1 MLPKFTYARATSID
15 NALAI
20 LDDRPALIHAG
31 GTDLLGCLRD
41 GIFSADTV
49 VSLSAVKELEGVR
62 PAADGSIRIG
72 ALTSIA
78 DIAADNSIG
87 QSYPALAQAAA
98 VVASPQL
105 RNQGTL
111 GGNLCQKP
119 RCWYYRGDFDC
130 LRKGGEKCFAYEGR
144 NEYHCIFG
152 GDICYIVHPSDIA
165 PPLAALGAV
174 CRISGPTSSRSV
186 AVESFLVPATEDP
199 RRETVLGVDEIL
211 TEVVLPPPAP
221 GLRSSYRKVRTRG
234 AWDFALAGVAL
245 AIVFDG
251 DTVRS
256 ARVFLSGAAPIP
268 WRATGVEA
276 AITGKKL
283 DAATIATASK
293 AAIEGAE
300 PLAENG
306 YKLPLFEG
314 LVTEQLE
321 AIREKG

>member
-1 MLPKFTYARATSID
+1 
-15 NALAI
+15 
-20 LDDRPALIHAG
+20 
-31 GTDLLGCLRD
+31 
-41 GIFSADTV
+41 
-49 VSLSAVKELEGVR
+49 
-62 PAADGSIRIG
+62 
-72 ALTSIA
+72 
-78 DIAADNSIG
+78 
-87 QSYPALAQAAA
+87 

-314 LVTEQLE
+314 LVTEHLE

>member
-20 LDDRPALIHAG
+20 LNDRPTVIHAG

-62 PAADGSIRIG
+62 PADDGSVRIG

-78 DIAADNSIG
+78 DIAADHSIG
-87 QSYPALAQAAA
+87 QSYAALAQAAS

-130 LRKGGEKCFAYEGR
+130 LRKGGEKCFAYEGK
-144 NEYHCIFG
+144 NQYHCIFG
-152 GDICYIVHPSDIA
+152 GDMCYIVHPSDIA

-174 CRISGPTSSRSV
+174 CRISGPESSRSV
-186 AVESFLVPATEDP
+186 AVESFHMPATEDP
-199 RRETVLGVDEIL
+199 RRETVLEVDEIL
-211 TEVVLPPPAP
+211 TEIVLPPPAP
-221 GLRSSYRKVRTRG
+221 GLQSSYRKVRTRN

-245 AIVFDG
+245 AIVSDG

-268 WRATGVEA
+268 WRAIGVEA

-283 DAATIATASK
+283 DAATIAAASK

-314 LVTEQLE
+314 LVAEQLE
-321 AIREKG
+321 AIRERS